1 MAETKESDTSIPNAQ
16 VAFKIAD
23 LNISVYSSF
32 EDIMPQWKEFEVSA
46 PSTVYQTYAWQKAWQ
61 DTIGKDEGTKPL
73 LITASIDEKIVLL
86 LPLIVIKKS
95 GLITA

>member
-1 MAETKESDTSIPNAQ
+1 MVEIKENDTSIREKPAD
-16 VAFKIAD
+16 FKIAD
-23 LNISVYSSF
+23 FNILVYSSF

-46 PSTVYQTYAWQKAWQ
+46 PSTIYQTYAWQKAWQ
-61 DTIGKDEGTKPL
+61 DTIGKDEGAKPL